1 MESFFTQS
9 FDVIM
14 QWNTTVLYLFLFAS
28 AILENIFPPIPG
40 DTITVF
46 GAFLVGIGRLD
57 FFIVYAVTTLGSSIG
72 FIILFYAGAFLE
84 MEFFLN
90 TRIKIFSAGKILAA
104 ERWFGRYGYY
114 VVLLNRFLP
123 GVRSVISIVAGIS
136 GLNGMKVFLLS
147 MISAMGWNFLWIYS
161 GYTIGNNW
169 EMVQGK
175 VSAIIRNYNMAA
187 GIILVVSA
195 AAYYVLKAVKSR
207 REKAKSLEE

>member
-9 FDVIM
+9 LDVIM
-14 QWNTTVLYLFLFAS
+14 QWDTTILYLFLFGS
-28 AILENIFPPIPG
+28 AVLENLFPPIPG

-46 GAFLVGIGRLD
+46 GAFLVGVGRLD
-57 FFIVYAVTTLGSSIG
+57 FFMVYAVTTLGSSIG

-90 TRIKIFSAGKILAA
+90 TRIKIFSSQKILSA
-104 ERWFGRYGYY
+104 EKWFAKYGYY
-114 VVLLNRFLP
+114 VVVLNRFLP

-147 MISAMGWNFLWIYS
+147 IVSAMAWNFLWIYS

-169 EMVQGK
+169 EMVQEK
-175 VSAIIRNYNMAA
+175 VSIIIRNYNIAA
-187 GIILVVSA
+187 GITLVSA
-195 AAYYVLKAVKSR
+195 GIIFYGWKLIKKRRENITVLK
-207 REKAKSLEE
+207 